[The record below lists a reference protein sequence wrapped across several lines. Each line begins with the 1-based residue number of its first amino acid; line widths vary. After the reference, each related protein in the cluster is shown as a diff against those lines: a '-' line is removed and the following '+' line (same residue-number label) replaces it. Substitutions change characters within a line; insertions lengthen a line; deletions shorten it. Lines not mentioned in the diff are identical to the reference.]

1 MKTLF
6 LIALTL
12 ISCKAY
18 SIPFDTIKSDSSI
31 NTEDSEDH
39 LDAKTLPENKNKH
52 NLEDEPDKNS
62 SVRFSISFG
71 YNWFNATPTAYKSL
85 IVRSED
91 SLINISGDPIRS
103 VGIVSAVLTFKDVI
117 IGSYLG
123 VFKNLNLHINIPLT
137 DISFSQE
144 KLVGLFNKE
153 IAIGFGISSSFKY
166 LGSLSLGFLINLI
179 PYDEPDEYYI
189 KTMKFTDKKPLSK
202 IELSEIP
209 TKKKIYYPMGLYL
222 IYSF

>member
-1 MKTLF
+1 MKAVV
-6 LIALTL
+6 IIVLTL
-12 ISCKAY
+12 ISCNAY
-18 SIPFDTIKSDSSI
+18 STPFDTTKSDSSI
-31 NTEDSEDH
+31 STKDTENH
-39 LDAKTLPENKNKH
+39 LEGKPLLENKNKST
-52 NLEDEPDKNS
+52 LEVEPNKNS

-103 VGIVSAVLTFKDVI
+103 VGIVSAVLSFKDVI
-117 IGSYLG
+117 IGSYFG

-153 IAIGFGISSSFKY
+153 IAIGFGVSSSFKY
-166 LGSLSLGFLINLI
+166 LESLSLGFLINLI

-189 KTMKFTDKKPLSK
+189 KTMKFTEKKALSK
-202 IELSEIP
+202 VELSEIP